1 MFECLRLNI
10 NIWNYLRLEYAYLL
24 WRKKK
29 KATEMGGGE
38 ECMWMCSLIQRI
50 KMALFLQ
57 CFSRLQAAKTNMF
70 TILALTQCEWQH
82 LSCGWRLNLLRM
94 VQRNPCR
101 RNLIIKKFTTHCS
114 LDLPNS
120 RRTVLFIL
128 SCRQSRDASECFLKK
143 KIISQSVATFNDSSN
158 QVLDQ
163 QNCVRSAARLHT
175 RRALWAN
182 EVWCF
187 SPSQAAHFEEES
199 PWKWTRNIP
208 SS

>member
-1 MFECLRLNI
+1 MLICSEG
-10 NIWNYLRLEYAYLL
+10 
-24 WRKKK
+24 RKKK
-29 KATEMGGGE
+29 PQRWGGG

-82 LSCGWRLNLLRM
+82 LSCGWQLNLLRM

-128 SCRQSRDASECFLKK
+128 SCRQSRDASECFKK
-143 KIISQSVATFNDSSN
+143 KKNHFTVCSHLQ
-158 QVLDQ
+158 
-163 QNCVRSAARLHT
+163 RLIKSGS
-175 RRALWAN
+175 RPAELRQIGG
-182 EVWCF
+182 
-187 SPSQAAHFEEES
+187 SPSHETCPLGQWSLVFLSFAGGTFWRGIPVEMNEKHSLFLMTLTERQLQQTYREQA
-199 PWKWTRNIP
+199 N
-208 SS
+208 